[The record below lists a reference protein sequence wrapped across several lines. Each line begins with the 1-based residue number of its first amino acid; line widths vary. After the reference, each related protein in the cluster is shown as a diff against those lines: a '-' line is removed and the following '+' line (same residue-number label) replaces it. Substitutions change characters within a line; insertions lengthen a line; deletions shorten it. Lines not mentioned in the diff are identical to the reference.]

1 MKILIVSTFYYPN
14 MQGGAEQS
22 VKLLAEGLFAKGH
35 EVAVF
40 TIDSKD
46 GKNKVAFHNGIKIY
60 RNNSGDFNLWKFSY
74 EKNKVSKLEK
84 VAQKLK
90 CYCNDKVLSRF
101 EKVCD
106 DFKPDVIHSNTIYG
120 ISGMVWKRASKK
132 NIPVVHT
139 IRDIGIVSPVQYN
152 HKVNKMILKAHQIYM
167 RKYTGYVSGVTSPS
181 DYTLRTSLEIASF
194 KNAKVKKCIVNS
206 VTIDS
211 EAFRNI
217 IKEKSGRTDKK
228 IKFMYA
234 GRLVYFKG
242 IEHMIEAFNKMSYKN
257 CELHIC
263 GTGEMENYTK
273 KCAKK
278 NSRIIYHG
286 KLNNEQL
293 DKVYDECDV
302 MLVPSCW
309 PEPFGRVVIEGNM
322 HGMPVI
328 AGNWGGI
335 PEIIRQL
342 KSGELYN
349 APSVDELALLLD
361 KFTDRNVIS
370 SYYGNIL
377 DNMNFYGIDRQVD
390 EFEKIYKSIQ

>member
-1 MKILIVSTFYYPN
+1 

-46 GKNKVAFHNGIKIY
+46 GKNKVAFHSGIKIY

-84 VAQKLK
+84 VVQKLK

-181 DYTLRTSLEIASF
+181 DYTLRTSLEIGSF

-278 NSRIIYHG
+278 NPRIIYHG

-293 DKVYDECDV
+293 NKVYDECDV
-302 MLVPSCW
+302 MIVPSCW

-377 DNMNFYGIDRQVD
+377 DNMNFYGIDRQID